1 MVKCVVLVACAKR
14 GSVQGLDI
22 QRVRVITPPPPL
34 PLPPPPLVAVRMAN
48 ALLVIVEAVMGV
60 VVGVGYVSLV
70 SMGWRRHRTWHA
82 SEERVVARAPSL
94 RQYNSDDDD
103 KDEDEDEDEGDDDE
117 DDDDEDPPPAA
128 FPSRTGREHPAE
140 VMVT

>member
-1 MVKCVVLVACAKR
+1 MCCVVLIACATS
-14 GSVQGLDI
+14 GSVQGLDK
-22 QRVRVITPPPPL
+22 QRVRVITPPL

-103 KDEDEDEDEGDDDE
+103 KDEDEDEGDDDDEE

-128 FPSRTGREHPAE
+128 FPSRTGRVHPAE